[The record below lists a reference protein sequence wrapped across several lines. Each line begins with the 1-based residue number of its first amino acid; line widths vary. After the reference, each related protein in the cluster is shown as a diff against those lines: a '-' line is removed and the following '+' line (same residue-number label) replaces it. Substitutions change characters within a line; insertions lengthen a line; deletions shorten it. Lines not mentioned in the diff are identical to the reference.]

1 MRVSIH
7 NNEEQVTYTGQSIT
21 PNESRR
27 FVTGNGHFVGDID
40 LPNMLHVAVLRS
52 SHAHAA
58 LKAIDTTAARQQPG
72 VAAVVHGRDID
83 GVLGSIPPPVMGPG
97 RPVDALRI
105 PTHPVLATDRVCY
118 TGQPIAIVAAES
130 LALAQDAAEHIE
142 VSYEMRQPIVNPL
155 DAEAA
160 PVIHP
165 ELGSNV
171 ALHVRQQGGDLEA
184 AFAQADHVV
193 RQRYDVPRLAPA
205 PLETRGVVADYQ
217 PQTDQ
222 LTVWNSTQAPHHIRA
237 YLSELLSRPE
247 DAIRVIAPD
256 VGGSFGIKDC
266 MFPEDALIPYLALQL
281 GRPVK
286 WIETRREHLLAY
298 HGRGQWFEIEAAVK
312 RDGSILGIRAEIV
325 ADIGAYMLRTTPF
338 PAFNACRR
346 LTGPYHIPAVQIDLR
361 GVLTNK
367 PPAGAYRGTGGPESA
382 FCMERTLD
390 LIAHD
395 LGLDPAEVRQ
405 RNFIPQDA
413 FPYRTVTGVA
423 YDPGQYDHTL
433 TRLLECLDY
442 PHWRAEAE
450 RRQPH
455 EPRIGVG
462 LATCLK
468 SSGASGD
475 HRHEQA
481 RVQIESTG
489 EVVIDTGISPHGQ
502 GSETAFA
509 QLAADALGLEPAH
522 IRIRHSDTGLVPFGE
537 GASASRGLIVGG
549 SAVYHALQ
557 AARHQLAQVA
567 ARELACP
574 VEDIDFQNGSIR
586 NRCQPHTAIPYPSL
600 TAIASQHGPLVF
612 EGHYTL
618 PENPFTFG
626 AHGVVV
632 EVDPETAAVTLLR
645 YVGVHDCGHIIN
657 PKLVE
662 GQIHGGIVQ
671 GIGQALTEDM
681 VYSPAGQLLNGSLL
695 DYAMPRAAAMPAFT
709 LDTVTTHSPTNPL
722 GAKGIGSV
730 ATVPAPAA
738 VANAVLDALSGL
750 GIRHLDMPLTPAKIW
765 RAMCEARG
773 EPV

>member
-1 MRVSIH
+1 
-7 NNEEQVTYTGQSIT
+7 
-21 PNESRR
+21 
-27 FVTGNGHFVGDID
+27 
-40 LPNMLHVAVLRS
+40 MLHVAVLRS
-52 SHAHAA
+52 PHAHAV
-58 LKAIDTTAARQQPG
+58 LKAIDTTSARNQPSV
-72 VAAVVHGRDID
+72 VAVLHGRDLD

-118 TGQPIAIVAAES
+118 TGQPLAIVAAES
-130 LALAQDAAEHIE
+130 LALAQDAVEHIE
-142 VSYEMRQPIVNPL
+142 IEYEVRLPVVEPL

-171 ALHVRQQGGDLEA
+171 ALHVHEQGGDPEA
-184 AFAQADHVV
+184 AFAQADHVI
-193 RQRYDVPRLAPA
+193 RQRYNVPRLAPA

-222 LTVWNSTQAPHHIRA
+222 LTVWNSTQAPHRIRVH
-237 YLSELLSRPE
+237 LSELLNRPE

-266 MFPEDALIPYLALQL
+266 MFPEDVLIPYLALRL

-286 WIETRREHLLAY
+286 WIESRREHLLAY
-298 HGRGQWFEIEAAVK
+298 HGRGQEFDIEAAVK

-325 ADIGAYMLRTTPF
+325 ADMGAYMLRTTPF

-346 LTGPYHIPAVQIDLR
+346 LTGPYHIPAVQIDMR

-367 PPAGAYRGTGGPESA
+367 PPTGAYRGTGGPESA

-390 LIAHD
+390 LIARD
-395 LGLDPAEVRQ
+395 LGLDPAEVRR

-423 YDPGQYDHTL
+423 YDPGQYDQTL
-433 TRLLECLDY
+433 TRMLECLDY

-450 RRQPH
+450 RRQPY

-489 EVVIDTGISPHGQ
+489 EVTIDTGISPHGQ

-509 QLAADALGLEPAH
+509 QLAADALGIEPAH
-522 IRIRHSDTGLVPFGE
+522 IRVRHSDTTLVPFGE
-537 GASASRGLIVGG
+537 GTSASRGLIVGG
-549 SAVYHALQ
+549 SAVYTALQ
-557 AARHQLAQVA
+557 AARQQLAQIA
-567 ARELACP
+567 AHELACP
-574 VEDIDFQNGSIR
+574 VEDIDFQDANVL
-586 NRCQPHTAIPYPSL
+586 NRRQPDATISYTHL
-600 TAIASQHGPLVF
+600 TNLAHSRGALVF
-612 EGHYTL
+612 GGSYTL

-632 EVDPETAAVTLLR
+632 EVDPETAAITILR

-681 VYSPAGQLLNGSLL
+681 VYSPEGQLLNGSLL
-695 DYAMPRAAAMPAFT
+695 DYAMPRAPAMPAFT
-709 LDTVTTHSPTNPL
+709 LDTVTTQSPTNPL

-730 ATVPAPAA
+730 ATVPAPVA

-750 GIRHLDMPLTPAKIW
+750 GIRHLDMPLTPDKIW
-765 RAMCEARG
+765 RALCDARG
-773 EPV
+773 ETV